1 MKIYSDASL
10 SDFLRKINENQR
22 QHFLDSWNKE
32 RSKRERIYIKLTAE
46 LEELHKKQK
55 ALQSEE
61 LLKAI
66 ADSERSFEEIMNYI
80 RGKNEED

>member
-1 MKIYSDASL
+1 MARGISKESLEQKIEKVEKAL
-10 SDFLRKINENQR
+10 SRN
-22 QHFLDSWNKE
+22 
-32 RSKRERIYIKLTAE
+32 REQYEKLTAE

-66 ADSERSFEEIMNYI
+66 ADSDRSFEEIMNFI
-80 RGKNEED
+80 QGKYEEE